1 MGDGH
6 GRPNEDPH
14 EDGASDSDEEEDE
27 DYVPDADPDRDY
39 DDNGEDDDG
48 DDGAAAIRGAH
59 PALSAAR
66 RKAVDDAF
74 RDLFG
79 YRYRD
84 PIGIGGAPPHENENE
99 VDDDDRPPSPPPS
112 PKRRR
117 TTAILSSIFGGRAG
131 AEIARR
137 AKRAA
142 SHAGPKPP
150 SAGGM
155 VRLERR
161 IVVEVRR
168 FAGQEIRV
176 ERAVT
181 VPVMS
186 GGEGDDGRGR
196 GGGDGDGVVA
206 PVGGSKMMPTSAVAA
221 DADPAASDSAAASGK
236 AGGGGGRG
244 RRGGVDDL
252 LAEMSRP
259 EKLSVASKTS
269 ADWDLFKAK
278 NADTALGDQ
287 LESKARGND
296 AFLVKRDFLT
306 RVDHRRFEL
315 ERADRDRERAKRGK

>member
-1 MGDGH
+1 MGDGR

-14 EDGASDSDEEEDE
+14 DDGASDSDEEEDE
-27 DYVPDADPDRDY
+27 DYIPDADPDRDY

-48 DDGAAAIRGAH
+48 DDVAAAIRGAH

-84 PIGIGGAPPHENENE
+84 PIGIGGAPPHENE
-99 VDDDDRPPSPPPS
+99 DDDDDCPPSPPPS

-117 TTAILSSIFGGRAG
+117 TTAVLSSIFGGRAG

-176 ERAVT
+176 ERVVT

-186 GGEGDDGRGR
+186 GEDDGDDGRDR
-196 GGGDGDGVVA
+196 GGGSGDGGGVSA
-206 PVGGSKMMPTSAVAA
+206 PVEGSTMMPTSAVAA
-221 DADPAASDSAAASGK
+221 DADPAAASGK

-287 LESKARGND
+287 LESKARGNE